1 MAKLSVPADLKYAK
15 TDEWIK
21 IENGEGII
29 GVTDYAQDALS
40 DVVFVELPQE
50 GEPLKTGESFGTV
63 ESVKAASDMHMPI
76 SGTITAANKALED
89 APETVNKDPYGAGWF
104 IKIKPTDLSELDK
117 LMDAAAY
124 EKYCAER

>member
-40 DVVFVELPQE
+40 DVVFVELLQE